1 MTKPA
6 SLFVGWVRAR
16 GNLYKTDI
24 TYKPYFF
31 QTLLR
36 KTYNFPRSWTNLQT
50 LFSKKTLRRFFKK
63 SWNFFTNLYIYK
75 PHILVYNIFM
85 TRNHFSK
92 KGGPYFVADIFYQPP
107 RKPSNKVSTI
117 ARIKSFFKSRF
128 KSRPSDQ
135 K

>member
-1 MTKPA
+1 M
-6 SLFVGWVRAR
+6 GWVRAR

-24 TYKPYFF
+24 TYKPYFL

-50 LFSKKTLRRFFKK
+50 LFLKKTLRRFSKK
-63 SWNFFTNLYIYK
+63 SWNLFPNLYIYK
-75 PHILVYNIFM
+75 PHIRMYNIFM
-85 TRNHFSK
+85 SPRHFSRY
-92 KGGPYFVADIFYQPP
+92 GGPYFINDGLSQHTD
-107 RKPSNKVSTI
+107 SHHDHSHTSVSTI
-117 ARIKSFFKSRF
+117 AKIKSFFKSRF